1 MQLEVGK
8 ARSGAWFNLS
18 LHTLPDDAAF
28 AGPDSDGACMT
39 VMATS
44 LVEGAP
50 LVEVFF
56 RTEQADQSRKW
67 LQHHGVQPSRVV

>member
-1 MQLEVGK
+1 MQLDVGV
-8 ARSGAWFNLS
+8 ARSGVWFHLS

-39 VMATS
+39 IMATS

-50 LVEVFF
+50 LEEVFF
-56 RTEQADQSRKW
+56 RAEQAD
-67 LQHHGVQPSRVV
+67 